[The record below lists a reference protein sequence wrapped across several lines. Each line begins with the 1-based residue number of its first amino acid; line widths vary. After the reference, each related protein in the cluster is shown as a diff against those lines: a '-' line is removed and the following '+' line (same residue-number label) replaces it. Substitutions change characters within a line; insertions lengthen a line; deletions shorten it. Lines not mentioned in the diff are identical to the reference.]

1 MIYHIDSELRIL
13 INKND
18 INIIIPIIM
27 SFNPEDIFIF
37 NLNDMSKLEI
47 CHNAKILNPKYLL
60 KNNISNITISFAF
73 PEHSCEICLDL
84 KKYDFR
90 KFELTAK
97 INTDNNISR
106 DIRLFKK

>member
-1 MIYHIDSELRIL
+1 MRLRL
-13 INKND
+13 QKRTQ
-18 INIIIPIIM
+18 
-27 SFNPEDIFIF
+27 E
-37 NLNDMSKLEI
+37 EI
-47 CHNAKILNPKYLL
+47 
-60 KNNISNITISFAF
+60 ISFAF